1 MQLVADLPN
10 ACVIGAGCSGLTA
23 TKALREAGIEVDC
36 FERTDRIGGLWAF
49 RDGDAK
55 TAAYRSLH
63 INTSRNRMAFSDH
76 PMPEAY
82 PDFPGHH
89 QIAEYFASYADRFG
103 LRERIQLGCEV
114 RRAVR
119 DADGAWRIELGD
131 GEVRRYAALVVANGH
146 HWNPQWPDP
155 PFPGSFSGTVMHSHS
170 FVDARPFAGKRVL
183 VLGMG
188 NSAMDIAVEA
198 SYQAERV
205 LLAARR
211 GAHVVPKYV
220 FGKPVDTLATSA
232 RIPYAIRVA
241 LLRAMLRVIQGP
253 VERYGLP
260 RPDHRLGEAHPT
272 VSSDILSR
280 VAHGAVVAR
289 PSIAELLGDSV
300 RFTDGTV
307 EPVDVL
313 IYCTGY
319 KVTFPFFDE
328 SFLAAADNDLPLFR
342 RVFRP
347 GIPNLAF
354 IGLLQ
359 PLGPIMPLSEVQGR
373 WVADYLTGRY
383 ALPPD
388 DEMRRDIETERQRMF
403 GRYVKSRRHTMQVDF
418 DDYLLALARE
428 RRRGAKRARK
438 RNHALSVPS
447 TPLPLAAPG
456 AP

>member
-1 MQLVADLPN
+1 MQAVDLPN

-23 TKALREAGIEVDC
+23 TKALKEAGIEVDC
-36 FERTDRIGGLWAF
+36 FERSDRIGGLWAY
-49 RDGDAK
+49 REGDGK

-76 PMPEAY
+76 PMPESY
-82 PDFPGHH
+82 PDFPNHR
-89 QIAEYFASYADRFG
+89 QVAEYFGAYADRFG
-103 LRERIQLGCEV
+103 LRERVQLRCEV
-114 RRAVR
+114 KRATRV
-119 DADGAWRIELGD
+119 DGAWRVELSS
-131 GEVRRYAALVVANGH
+131 GEMRRYAALVVANGH
-146 HWNPQWPDP
+146 HWDPQWPDP
-155 PFPGSFSGTVMHSHS
+155 PFPGTFAGTVMHSHS
-170 FVDARPFAGKRVL
+170 FVDAAPFAGKRVL

-211 GAHVVPKYV
+211 GAHIVPKYV
-220 FGKPVDTLATSA
+220 FGKPVDTLSTSA
-232 RIPYAIRVA
+232 RVPFAIRAA
-241 LLRAMLRVIQGP
+241 LLRAMLRVVQGP

-272 VSSDILSR
+272 VSSEILSR

-289 PSIAELLGDSV
+289 PNIAELLGDSV

-307 EPVDVL
+307 EPVDVI

-347 GIPNLAF
+347 GIPDLAF

-359 PLGPIMPLSEVQGR
+359 PLGALMPLAEAQGR

-383 ALPPD
+383 ALPSE
-388 DEMRRDIETERQRMF
+388 DEMRRDIEGERQRMF
-403 GRYVKSRRHTMQVDF
+403 ARYISSRRHTMQVDF
-418 DDYLLALARE
+418 DDYLLALAKE

-438 RNHALSVPS
+438 HGHALPVSRA
-447 TPLPLAAPG
+447 PLALA
-456 AP
+456 